1 MSTSPTLRLTFDQ
14 NSIDLPLQPGV
25 TDSGTVL
32 QLVNDVKATVLPAL
46 DALNPSPADVIS
58 AMLAL
63 TAGFALSAPAG
74 SGALDALRTGL
85 THLSANL
92 PAAPSAD

>member
-1 MSTSPTLRLTFDQ
+1 MTSSPTLRLTFDQ
-14 NSIDLPLQPGV
+14 HSIDLPLQPGV

-32 QLVNDVKATVLPAL
+32 QLLNDVKTTVLPAI
-46 DALNPSPADVIS
+46 DSVNPSPADVIS

-63 TAGFALSAPAG
+63 TAGFALCAPAE
-74 SGALDALRTGL
+74 SGALVALRTGL

>member
-1 MSTSPTLRLTFDQ
+1 MSPSPTLRLTFDQ
-14 NSIDLPLQPGV
+14 HSIDIPLQPGV

-32 QLVNDVKATVLPAL
+32 QLLNDMKATVLPTL
-46 DALNPSPADVIS
+46 DASNPSPADVIS

-63 TAGFALSAPAG
+63 TAGFALSAPAE

-85 THLSANL
+85 AHLSTNL
-92 PAAPSAD
+92 PAAPSVD